1 MKAPES
7 FHSVLFPATEPAP
20 GAGGRYA
27 PPFFRDLNLDR
38 VAGAVTA
45 GRAEYDLAPFL
56 YAPLASA
63 DAIGYRHEV
72 FRELDGTP
80 VLAAVR
86 SFAKRMRAMR
96 ERLDL
101 AGKLHHPLQR
111 QRWFLAA
118 VDTYCEA
125 VTCLASDLAD
135 ASLTSRGMRGFRD
148 HLAGYAGSEGFTA
161 LAAEAARVTE
171 DLAAVTYSLQIRGNR
186 IRVRR
191 YEGEADYSREV
202 ARTFE
207 KFRQHDVKDYRVR
220 YSSPPDMNHVEA
232 GVLGLVARLF
242 PEAFGALDSFC
253 RRQRGYLDET
263 VARFDREVQF
273 YLAYLER
280 AERFRSAG
288 LSFCYPEVS
297 VESKDV
303 HATATFDLA
312 LAGKLAGDRQQV
324 VCNDFYLAGP
334 ERILVVTGPNQ
345 GGKTTLAR
353 TFGQLHYLARLGCPV
368 PGTSARLF
376 LCDQLFTHFEK
387 EEDLATLSGKLA
399 DDLHRV
405 RDILADATSGS
416 VIILNEIF
424 TSTTLTDALFLA
436 REIIGHIIKLDALC
450 VCVTFLD
457 ELASMGDTTVSM
469 VATVVPE
476 NPAERT
482 YKLVRK
488 PADGLAYA
496 LAIAA
501 KYGLTYDQ
509 LTGRIPA

>member
-1 MKAPES
+1 MKAPVP
-7 FHSVLFPATEPAP
+7 FRSVLFPGPEPSP
-20 GAGGRYA
+20 GPAGREV

-38 VAGAVTA
+38 VAGSVTA
-45 GRAEYDLAPFL
+45 GRAEYGLEPFL
-56 YAPLASA
+56 HAPLASA
-63 DAIGYRHEV
+63 GSIGYRHEV

-80 VLAAVR
+80 VLAAVNR
-86 SFAKRMRAMR
+86 FGNRMRGMR
-96 ERLDL
+96 ERLGL
-101 AGKLHHPLQR
+101 AGKLRHQLQR
-111 QRWFLAA
+111 QRWFLDAVAA
-118 VDTYCEA
+118 YCEG
-125 VTCLASDLAD
+125 VECLAGDLAD
-135 ASLTSRGMRGFRD
+135 ATLTSQGMRGFREY
-148 HLAGYAGSEGFTA
+148 LTAYAGSEGFRA
-161 LAAEAARVTE
+161 LAAEARRVGD
-171 DLAAVTYSLQIRGNR
+171 DLAAVTYSLQIKGNR

-191 YEGEADYSREV
+191 YEGEADYSQEV

-207 KFRQHDVKDYRVR
+207 KFRQHDVKDHRVR

-253 RRQRGYLDET
+253 EHHQGYLDET

-273 YLAYLER
+273 YLAYLEY
-280 AERFRSAG
+280 AERFRAAG

-297 VESKDV
+297 AESKDV
-303 HATATFDLA
+303 HANGTFDLA
-312 LAGKLAGDRQQV
+312 LADKLVPGGQKII
-324 VCNDFYLAGP
+324 CNDFYLAGR

-368 PGTSARLF
+368 PGSSARLF

-387 EEDLATLSGKLA
+387 EEVLATLSGKLA
-399 DDLHRV
+399 GDLLRI
-405 RDILADATSGS
+405 RDVLAEATGDS
-416 VIILNEIF
+416 IIIMNEIF

-436 REIIGHIIKLDALC
+436 REIIGRVIKLDALC

-469 VATVVPE
+469 AATVVPE

-482 YKLVRK
+482 YRVIRK

-501 KYGLTYDQ
+501 RYGLTYDQ
-509 LTGRIPA
+509 LTGRITA